1 MNLLNMFNLG
11 VRRIG
16 MGYKFN
22 LSQLESAFSNN
33 FSSYIYTILA
43 DKYLS
48 NNDLSRAYTVAKI
61 GNESHPDDI
70 SGKYILA
77 KIYLLKNQIKEG
89 HQLLEEILDR
99 FPLHL
104 NARKLLIEIF
114 KNQNNNK
121 KLDYHILELQ
131 KYFPN
136 EASIQSEPASAML
149 IEDEKKDEGKNVISA
164 SENKEK
170 VNIEINN
177 NMATFTFVDI
187 LISQK
192 HYENALEVLKIL
204 ENNGRNKERIQ
215 KKRADIKQKSG
226 K

>member
-1 MNLLNMFNLG
+1 MFNLG
-11 VRRIG
+11 AGRIG
-16 MGYKFN
+16 MEYKFN

-33 FSSYIYTILA
+33 FSSHIYAVLA
-43 DKYLS
+43 DQYLN
-48 NNDLSRAYTVAKI
+48 NNDLNRAYTVAKI
-61 GNESHPDDI
+61 GNENHPDDI

-77 KIYLLKNQIKEG
+77 KIYLLKNKIKEASK
-89 HQLLEEILDR
+89 LLGEILDR

-104 NARKLLIEIF
+104 NARKLLIEIV
-114 KNQNNNK
+114 KKQNNNK

-136 EASIQSEPASAML
+136 EASIRAESSSDAL
-149 IEDEKKDEGKNVISA
+149 IQEKKDDDSDVVSK

-170 VNIEINN
+170 ASIEINN

-187 LISQK
+187 LIAQK
-192 HYENALEVLKIL
+192 HYNNALEVLKIL
-204 ENNGRNKERIQ
+204 ENNGRNKDKIQ
-215 KKRADIKQKSG
+215 QKRDDIKKKSG